1 MPALTALLFLVIGI
15 TLGLLGGGGSIL
27 TLPVLVSVLHVEPR
41 GAIAMSLLVVGV
53 TSAAATVAHAR
64 RGGVAWRTGLV
75 MGVAG
80 MAGAYAGGRL
90 TRFVPAE
97 VLLGAF
103 AVIMLVT
110 AVLMLRGRRGG
121 AAAPEA
127 SPAQDDAGRRHT
139 LRIAAAGAAVGI
151 VAGFVGAGGG
161 FLIVPAL
168 IFFAGLPMRRAVG
181 TSLFVIALQ
190 SLAGLAGH
198 LGHASFDWTLAAL
211 VTAAAA
217 AGSLVGARI
226 GRRVSADALRRGFG
240 WFVLAMGALFLLQR
254 IHTALA
260 LSLPAPTLV
269 AIALALGCAVALV
282 VAVVLYRR
290 RSLSGD
296 HRHA

>member
-41 GAIAMSLLVVGV
+41 GAIAMSLLVVGT
-53 TSAAATVAHAR
+53 TSATATVAHAR

-75 MGVAG
+75 MGIAG

-90 TRFVPAE
+90 TRFVAAE

-110 AVLMLRGRRGG
+110 ATLMLRGRRGG
-121 AAAPEA
+121 AAPEA
-127 SPAQDDAGRRHT
+127 SPPRGAAGRHHS
-139 LRIAAAGAAVGI
+139 LRVAAAGAAVGV

-190 SLAGLAGH
+190 SFAGLAGH
-198 LGHASFDWTLAAL
+198 LGHARFDWTLAAV

-217 AGSLVGARI
+217 AGSLVGTRI
-226 GRRVSADALRRGFG
+226 GRRVPADALRRGFA

-254 IHTALA
+254 ILAARALA
-260 LSLPAPTLV
+260 PSLPALV
-269 AIALALGCAVALV
+269 VIALALGCAVAIAA
-282 VAVVLYRR
+282 AVVSYRR
-290 RSLSGD
+290 RSISGD
-296 HRHA
+296 HNHA